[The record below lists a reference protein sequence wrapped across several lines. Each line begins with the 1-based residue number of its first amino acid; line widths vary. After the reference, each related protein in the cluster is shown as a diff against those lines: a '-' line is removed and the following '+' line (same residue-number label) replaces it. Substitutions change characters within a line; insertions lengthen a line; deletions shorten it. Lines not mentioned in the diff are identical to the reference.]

1 MPFGFFALL
10 SLLYAVVGVRIV
22 GDIIRHR
29 RTIFDH
35 VFTET
40 DRYYVGQA
48 AFFLLVP
55 LSVALHELG
64 HAIAIWSFGGHV
76 TDFGFYVFAGFV
88 SYAEPFTDTQ
98 RIIVALAG
106 PLVNV
111 VLAGAALAAIAVRRP
126 PMRAAFNE
134 LLFQF
139 AVISTANAL
148 IFYPLLDFG
157 TGMEGDWSQIY
168 NGGKP
173 ALSAIILLA
182 HLGILGGAY
191 VAWRNDR
198 IRARL
203 AALTGVPPGSTR
215 RVFGPV
221 RQAHTGTS
229 PLPSGTADTPEART
243 LHNAA
248 TRVASGWP
256 APVTIRFERRASG
269 DVLTMLWSDGLTNR
283 AIVVHGAPE
292 GGYRLL
298 GAIQQAADAPP
309 LMIELTRWTALPSED
324 DLVMAIRMGME
335 RVDAW
340 QGVTMSAGTP
350 GVH

>member
-10 SLLYAVVGVRIV
+10 SVLYAVVGVRVV

-29 RTIFDH
+29 RAIFDH

-40 DRYYVGQA
+40 DRYFVGQA

-64 HAIAIWSFGGHV
+64 HAIAIWSFGGQV

-111 VLAGAALAAIAVRRP
+111 VLAGAALAAIVLRRP

-168 NGGKP
+168 DGGKP
-173 ALSAIILLA
+173 ALSAVILLV

-191 VAWRNDR
+191 AAWRNDR
-198 IRARL
+198 VRARL
-203 AALTGVPPGSTR
+203 AALTGVPSGSTR

-221 RQAHTGTS
+221 RQGRPVSSNIS
-229 PLPSGTADTPEART
+229 PGTAETPEARM
-243 LHNAA
+243 LRNAA

-256 APVTIRFERRASG
+256 IPVTIRLERRISG
-269 DVLTMLWSDGLTNR
+269 EVLTMLWSDGLTKR
-283 AIVVHGAPE
+283 AVVAQGAPD
-292 GGYRLL
+292 GGYHLL
-298 GAIQQAADAPP
+298 GAMQQTAGAPP
-309 LMIELTRWTALPSED
+309 QILELAQWAALPSED
-324 DLVMAIRMGME
+324 ELVIALRIGME
-335 RVDAW
+335 HVDAW
-340 QGVTMSAGTP
+340 RGVTMPASAP
-350 GVH
+350 DSH